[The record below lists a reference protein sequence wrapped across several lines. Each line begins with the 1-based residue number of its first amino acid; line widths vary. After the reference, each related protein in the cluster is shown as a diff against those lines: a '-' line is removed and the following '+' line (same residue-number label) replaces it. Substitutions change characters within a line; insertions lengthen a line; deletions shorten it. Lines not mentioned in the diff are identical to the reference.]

1 MMNHLKDIQGI
12 LFDLDGVLYVGSK
25 PIPGAVEAVKTI
37 KNSGISCRFITNTS
51 TLSLNSL
58 QQKLHQLG
66 FDVERHEILSA
77 PQAALI
83 YLRQFNNPSCYLLLA
98 EDVKQ
103 DFYEIKQSA
112 SQANYII
119 IGDIGKQW
127 NYSLLDQVFNR
138 LIDGAELIAMH
149 KNRFWKTETG
159 LQMDIGGFITALEY
173 ASDRKSVLI
182 GKPSPNFFK
191 MALLDMGLKASETAI
206 IGDDIDSD
214 VGGAQTIQIFGIL
227 VKTGK
232 YRQAYTDKST
242 VTPDLILNS
251 IQELPKAL
259 GIY

>member
-1 MMNHLKDIQGI
+1 MMNHLKDIKGI

-25 PIPGAVEAVKTI
+25 PIPGAAEAVKTI

-58 QQKLHQLG
+58 QQKLHHLG
-66 FDVERHEILSA
+66 FEVEQHEILSA

-83 YLRQFNNPSCYLLLA
+83 YLRQFNNPSCHLLLA

-103 DFYEIKQSA
+103 DFSEIEQSA
-112 SQANYII
+112 SQADYII

-138 LIDGAELIAMH
+138 LIEGAELIAMH
-149 KNRFWKTETG
+149 KNRFWQTETG

-173 ASDRKSVLI
+173 ASDKKAVLI
-182 GKPSPNFFK
+182 GKPSPDFFK

-214 VGGAQTIQIFGIL
+214 IGGAQTIEIFGIL

-232 YRQAYTDKST
+232 YRQAYIEKSK

-251 IQELPKAL
+251 IQDLPKAL
-259 GIY
+259 DIY